1 MPMHQPRLRTI
12 RRLGVQL
19 PGLTRKSAD
28 RRPNPPGAHGASAGR
43 RRPTD
48 YRLRLEEKQKV
59 RANYGVSER
68 QLRRCFAAAQA
79 APGHTGDNLFAL
91 LERRLDNV
99 AFRLGLAP
107 TIPAA
112 RQLISHGH
120 VAVGGAAVDRAG
132 YLVSIGDRVELSA
145 RGRRS
150 ASLVTIA
157 EADPVLR
164 VPGWLERRPEAFGGR
179 VIGQPARSDVPFP
192 VDEALLVEF
201 YAR

>member
-1 MPMHQPRLRTI
+1 M
-12 RRLGVQL
+12 
-19 PGLTRKSAD
+19 
-28 RRPNPPGAHGASAGR
+28 
-43 RRPTD
+43 
-48 YRLRLEEKQKV
+48 

-99 AFRLGLAP
+99 VFRLGLAP

-112 RQLISHGH
+112 RQLVSHGH
-120 VAVGGAAVDRAG
+120 VAVGGATVDRAV
-132 YLVSIGDRVELSA
+132 YMVSIGDRVELSA

-150 ASLVTIA
+150 AEIVTTA
-157 EADPVLR
+157 ETGPVLK
-164 VPGWLERRPEAFGGR
+164 VPGWLERLPDGFGGR
-179 VIGQPARSDVPFP
+179 VTGNPARSDVPFP

>member
-1 MPMHQPRLRTI
+1 MPMHRPRLRTI

-28 RRPNPPGAHGASAGR
+28 RRSNPPGAHGASAGR

-48 YRLRLEEKQKV
+48 YRLRLEDKQKV

-68 QLRRCFAAAQA
+68 QLRRYVAAAQA
-79 APGHTGDNLFAL
+79 APGHTGENLFAL

-99 AFRLGLAP
+99 VFRLGLAP

-120 VAVGGAAVDRAG
+120 VAVRGAAVDRAG
-132 YLVSIGDRVELSA
+132 YLVRIGDSVELSA

-150 ASLVTIA
+150 VSLVTTA
-157 EADPVLR
+157 ETGPALR
-164 VPGWLERRPEAFGGR
+164 VPAWLERLPEGSGGR
-179 VIGQPARSDVPFP
+179 VVGKPARSDVPFP